1 MDRLTKGQTS
11 REYYGMKQ
19 PKKRHR
25 VRNFL
30 LLLALAVFVLL
41 LMFWSKLHIV
51 WLIH

>member
-1 MDRLTKGQTS
+1 MDRLSKGQTS

-25 VRNFL
+25 FRNFL
-30 LLLALAVFVLL
+30 LLLALIAFILL
-41 LMFWSKLHIV
+41 LMFWSKLHII